1 MDSPGKNTVVGC
13 HFLLQGIFPTQEL
26 NLGLPHCRQ
35 TLYCVSHQG
44 LLMLGK
50 TEDKRRR
57 KRQRM
62 RWLDGITDSMD
73 MSLSKFRE
81 TVKNREDWC
90 ATVPG
95 VTESD
100 ISEWLNN
107 NNWRNSGPYVS
118 GDVSK
123 MLGAWKG
130 LKYSSAIQWINGGIC
145 LQYKYIFFLSTWRLR
160 WHWAWC
166 LMD

>member
-1 MDSPGKNTVVGC
+1 MCVYQLVICLCLCRIFLWTRVVHSNVVKFTPC
-13 HFLLQGIFPTQEL
+13 
-26 NLGLPHCRQ
+26 Q
-35 TLYCVSHQG
+35 TLE
-44 LLMLGK
+44 GK
-50 TEDKRRR
+50 
-57 KRQRM
+57 KRQGQQRI
-62 RWLDGITDSMD
+62 RWLDSITDSMD
-73 MSLSKFRE
+73 MDLSKFRE